1 MLKMAVDSTENSM
14 CCSKLPLISR
24 GKLTVI
30 TKEGEKELKV
40 YEVDANQ

>member
-1 MLKMAVDSTENSM
+1 MAVDSTEDSM
-14 CCSKLPLISR
+14 CCCSKLPLTSE

-40 YEVDANQ
+40 YEVDENQ